1 MILIRFTPI
10 GVGMICMVYFEK
22 SNKIHQYT
30 SGGTAKV
37 YACDVGQV
45 QTPKEYPA
53 RRHQSRSPE
62 ACSIP
67 MAFSP

>member
-45 QTPKEYPA
+45 QTPK
-53 RRHQSRSPE
+53 
-62 ACSIP
+62 
-67 MAFSP
+67 